1 MITDRTNH
9 RRLACAMALLASIIP
24 TVALGQQPTVGTGSW
39 YYSMGGAAP
48 ISPAPNINAATFTF
62 GGAPGLQLPKACG
75 SLDPVVSIGN
85 TLGQISDGFDQ
96 LDELLVLAATE
107 AIAALPAIILQ
118 RANPGLYEHFQ
129 GALSSAKQLY
139 DISIK
144 SCERIV
150 EDSVNGRNPFE
161 DWVAVARRGTYQRLI
176 NEDDAD
182 AVAAEEEVATTN
194 GNEGFVWIDDERR
207 AGIDQDPVEV
217 IREVVQAGYNLILGQ
232 PVTSEGAPPVG
243 PGVRLPELFPTP
255 ADAGEFAVT
264 VLGDQIIQVCE
275 GCSSTTTSGVGLAP
289 SYAAERQVIDEELAA
304 ILAQGGPVDLET
316 LENVSAASV
325 AVTPQL
331 ISTLSLVEDAQDRAV
346 LIGRLAGDIA
356 TARTVEQALS
366 VRRLLYS
373 GRKVPQ
379 VSSNA
384 NALAAIDSAL
394 EELEREINA
403 FMFEA
408 RIQKELVSD
417 TAAIMLREGDR
428 LSTNAA
434 GVADAPRDDLGGVFL
449 RGEVQ

>member
-1 MITDRTNH
+1 MTMSRTN
-9 RRLACAMALLASIIP
+9 RTRLQSAIALLAAMTP
-24 TVALGQQPTVGTGSW
+24 ALASAQQPTVGTGSW

-62 GGAPGLQLPKACG
+62 GGFPGLQLPKACG
-75 SLDPVVSIGN
+75 SLDPVVSVSN
-85 TLGQISDGFDQ
+85 TLGQISDGIDQ
-96 LDELLVLAATE
+96 LDDLLVLAATE

-139 DISIK
+139 DISVK

-150 EDSVNGRNPFE
+150 EDSANGRNPFE
-161 DWVAVARRGTYQRLI
+161 DWVWGAKRGTYQRLI
-176 NEDDAD
+176 NEEDAD
-182 AVAAEEEVATTN
+182 AVAAEEEVAATN
-194 GNEGFVWIDDERR
+194 GNEGFIWIGDEKR
-207 AGIDQDPVEV
+207 AGLDQDPVEV

-232 PVTSEGAPPVG
+232 DVTSEGAPPPE
-243 PGVRLPELFPTP
+243 PGIRLPELFATP
-255 ADAGEFAVT
+255 ADAGEFAVG
-264 VLGDQIIQVCE
+264 VLGDQIIQVCV

-289 SYAAERQVIDEELAA
+289 TYATEREEISEELAT
-304 ILAQGGPVDLET
+304 ILAQGGEVDLET

-325 AVTPQL
+325 SVTPQL
-331 ISTLSLVEDAQDRAV
+331 IRTLASVDDAQTRAV
-346 LIGRLAGDIA
+346 LTGRLAGDIA

-384 NALAAIDSAL
+384 NALAAIDTAL

-403 FMFEA
+403 FMFES
-408 RIQKELVSD
+408 RIQKELLSD
-417 TAAIMLREGDR
+417 TAAIVLQEGQR
-428 LSTNAA
+428 LSTSGAA
-434 GVADAPRDDLGGVFL
+434 VADSARGNTGGVIL